1 MHLVRPARA
10 RPRPQPPLPHLN
22 DCRACPPLFLLPR
35 YTVVVSKEGYQTL
48 AANLT
53 VPADGSGA
61 QRHFLLAA
69 EGAEGGGEITHS
81 LRSLGKTAEG
91 VAPDGAAAAALPW
104 HGGRKGEP
112 GGGAEDG
119 GGEGGTRSRDRWLML
134 ATGGVCVYGL
144 WSTHLRLQRR
154 SHTRRL

>member
-1 MHLVRPARA
+1 M
-10 RPRPQPPLPHLN
+10 
-22 DCRACPPLFLLPR
+22 
-35 YTVVVSKEGYQTL
+35 VVSKEGYQTL